1 MTYTYKTKGTCSTN
15 IELEVEDGI
24 VRNIAF
30 WGGCNGNLQGLSRL
44 VAGMPVKEV
53 KELAFDHKQIVEEAL
68 AYIRQYVENTPSSL
82 FTLLPRKFTASQL
95 RALYEVIYDREF
107 DVRNFHKK
115 IALMDYV
122 VPLEEKERGVAHRA
136 ARYYRFDRV
145 IYNKRRS

>member
-53 KELAFDHKQIVEEAL
+53 ISRLEGIRCGGRPTSCPDQLCKAL
-68 AYIRQYVENTPSSL
+68 HEMGIDSA
-82 FTLLPRKFTASQL
+82 
-95 RALYEVIYDREF
+95 ALIE
-107 DVRNFHKK
+107 DVRGRDDF
-115 IALMDYV
+115 LGTDYADFTD
-122 VPLEEKERGVAHRA
+122 LRICGLHGKEIRKSCVFRTSIFIPRGG
-136 ARYYRFDRV
+136 
-145 IYNKRRS
+145 